1 MYKYE
6 HEEKCEVCWQ
16 KFIFT
21 KMFWIKQ
28 KLCCFKCSM
37 EKLRNEDS
45 YPRRGNNTQRK
56 IIGWHNCS
64 ALL

>member
-1 MYKYE
+1 MYRYE
-6 HEEKCEVCWQ
+6 HKEKCEVCWQ

-37 EKLRNEDS
+37 EKLKNEDTHL
-45 YPRRGNNTQRK
+45 RR
-56 IIGWHNCS
+56 
-64 ALL
+64 